1 MQQRILH
8 VVPGYFPTRGGIE
21 VLVENLTEQLNATS
35 EHLNLV
41 LAPRV
46 QGERPDRCVQGT
58 TVVYSVVIRD
68 SSQVPDTS
76 EFAWAQLDFA
86 RVLLQT
92 RRFINEIKPDVI
104 HIHGPYTVG
113 SAASIVAESL
123 RIPTVL
129 HVHGVLA
136 GPLSTHMNTRIHT
149 VNRVIAVSHNV
160 LESISKDTGRVAGVQ
175 VIRNGLPDPR
185 FLHPAVKSE
194 VATINL
200 IGRLEK
206 TKGFHDALTAC
217 APLTEK
223 FPALRINIVGVGG
236 EEQNLRALAW
246 QLGLG
251 DRVRF
256 HGRQEQFATLDLI
269 NAGTVTVVPSL
280 AYEGF
285 SLVALESAFLEKPVV
300 ANRIG
305 GLPETVRD
313 GQTGAIVEPG
323 DIPALTQA
331 IERYLGDPEL
341 ARSHGANARERALK
355 EFSINRM
362 AAEITALHE
371 EVLENSGVVHS
382 HTSSV

>member
-1 MQQRILH
+1 VK
-8 VVPGYFPTRGGIE
+8 VVDSIGG
-21 VLVENLTEQLNATS
+21 LDA
-35 EHLNLV
+35 
-41 LAPRV
+41 AAFA
-46 QGERPDRCVQGT
+46 
-58 TVVYSVVIRD
+58 
-68 SSQVPDTS
+68 SSQRRL
-76 EFAWAQLDFA
+76 AIA
-86 RVLLQT
+86 LLKT
-92 RRFINEIKPDVI
+92 RKLFREVKPRLI
-104 HIHGPYTVG
+104 HIHGPYTAVG
-113 SAASIVAESL
+113 NAASVVAQSL
-123 RIPTVL
+123 GIPVIL
-129 HVHGVLA
+129 HVHGRIDDT
-136 GPLSTHMNTRIHT
+136 LSHHMQTRFHT
-149 VNRVIAVSHNV
+149 ADRVIAVSQNV